1 MGEIKSSH
9 SVRCR
14 MATVVRKKLVI
25 VGDGAC
31 GKTCLLIV
39 FSRDEFPKEYVP
51 TVFENYVTD
60 IEVDG
65 IKVELEMWDT
75 AGQEDYDRLRPLSY
89 PDTHVILLCFSI
101 DSPDSLENIP
111 DRWTPEL
118 KHFCPKVPIV
128 LVGNKLD
135 LRNNP
140 ETLEALAKLKQQ
152 PVTVAA
158 GQEMA
163 TRIGAFA
170 YLECSARTKEGVQ
183 QVFETANRAALK
195 KVRVK
200 KQNICKL
207 I

>member
-1 MGEIKSSH
+1 
-9 SVRCR
+9 
-14 MATVVRKKLVI
+14 
-25 VGDGAC
+25 
-31 GKTCLLIV
+31 
-39 FSRDEFPKEYVP
+39 
-51 TVFENYVTD
+51 
-60 IEVDG
+60 
-65 IKVELEMWDT
+65 
-75 AGQEDYDRLRPLSY
+75 
-89 PDTHVILLCFSI
+89 VILLCFSI

-152 PVTVAA
+152 PVPRAA

-163 TRIGAFA
+163 TRIGAFD

-183 QVFETANRAALK
+183 QVFETANRAAMKNKSGSQKNGGRNFCNL
-195 KVRVK
+195 V
-200 KQNICKL
+200 
-207 I
+207 

>member
-1 MGEIKSSH
+1 MGITID
-9 SVRCR
+9 VRV
-14 MATVVRKKLVI
+14 MLMMLMT
-25 VGDGAC
+25 
-31 GKTCLLIV
+31 LLLL
-39 FSRDEFPKEYVP
+39 SRDEFPKEYVP

-65 IKVELEMWDT
+65 VKVELEMWDT

-89 PDTHVILLCFSI
+89 PDTHVILLCFAI

-140 ETLEALAKLKQQ
+140 DTLQLLAKLKQQ
-152 PVTVAA
+152 PVPRAA

-183 QVFETANRAALK
+183 QVFETANRAALMK
-195 KVRVK
+195 AGKSGK
-200 KQNICKL
+200 KQKICRL
-207 I
+207 V

>member
-1 MGEIKSSH
+1 M
-9 SVRCR
+9 
-14 MATVVRKKLVI
+14 T
-25 VGDGAC
+25 
-31 GKTCLLIV
+31 
-39 FSRDEFPKEYVP
+39 
-51 TVFENYVTD
+51 
-60 IEVDG
+60 G
-65 IKVELEMWDT
+65 IKPSAIIIIVIIVIIDISTNKLFTFHNDH
-75 AGQEDYDRLRPLSY
+75 RLRPLSY

-140 ETLEALAKLKQQ
+140 DTLESLAKLKQQ
-152 PVTVAA
+152 PVPVSA

-170 YLECSARTKEGVQ
+170 YLECSARTKEGAR
-183 QVFETANRAALK
+183 QVFETANRAALMKVNGK
-195 KVRVK
+195 KRK
-200 KQNICKL
+200 I
-207 I
+207 

>member
-1 MGEIKSSH
+1 MS
-9 SVRCR
+9 
-14 MATVVRKKLVI
+14 AVVRKKLVI

-65 IKVELEMWDT
+65 VKVELEMWDT

-89 PDTHVILLCFSI
+89 PDTHVILLCFAI

-118 KHFCPKVPIV
+118 KHFCPKVVFAPG
-128 LVGNKLD
+128 LSLS
-135 LRNNP
+135 L
-140 ETLEALAKLKQQ
+140 L
-152 PVTVAA
+152 PVYLYLCS
-158 GQEMA
+158 QF
-163 TRIGAFA
+163 IFIFA
-170 YLECSARTKEGVQ
+170 PSLSLSL
-183 QVFETANRAALK
+183 F
-195 KVRVK
+195 
-200 KQNICKL
+200 
-207 I
+207 

>member
-1 MGEIKSSH
+1 
-9 SVRCR
+9 
-14 MATVVRKKLVI
+14 
-25 VGDGAC
+25 
-31 GKTCLLIV
+31 
-39 FSRDEFPKEYVP
+39 
-51 TVFENYVTD
+51 
-60 IEVDG
+60 
-65 IKVELEMWDT
+65 
-75 AGQEDYDRLRPLSY
+75 LSY

-195 KVRVK
+195 KVKVK
-200 KQNICKL
+200 KQKICNL